1 MDVEGAAA
9 ISIDC
14 GLKVHQALGPGL
26 LESAYEAVMFHSLQ
40 KRGLAVERQ
49 KLIPIRF
56 DDLIIDDG
64 FRADLVVEGKLLIE
78 LKSIER
84 LSSVHG
90 KQVLTYLR
98 FMELPIGLLM
108 NFGADTFREG
118 LRRIVNRH
126 DNTSSSTLRINQQ
139 QPQS

>member
-1 MDVEGAAA
+1 MAV
-9 ISIDC
+9 DC

-26 LESAYEAVMFHSLQ
+26 LESAYEAVMFHSLV

-49 KLIPIRF
+49 KIIPIRF
-56 DDLIIDDG
+56 EDLQIDDG
-64 FRADLVVEGKLLIE
+64 FRADLIVEGKLLIE

-84 LSSVHG
+84 LAPVHG

-98 FMELPIGLLM
+98 FMDLPVGLLM
-108 NFGADTFREG
+108 NFGAESFKEG

-126 DNTSSSTLRINQQ
+126 EATATSPLRINQRLE
-139 QPQS
+139 SR